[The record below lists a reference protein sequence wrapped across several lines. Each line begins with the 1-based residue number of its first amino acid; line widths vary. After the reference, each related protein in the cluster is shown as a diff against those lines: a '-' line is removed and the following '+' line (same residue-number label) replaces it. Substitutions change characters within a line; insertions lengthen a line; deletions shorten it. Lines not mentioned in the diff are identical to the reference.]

1 MADLFETIA
10 ALARDAT
17 DIVWNPAAAD
27 TDFVAFEARHG
38 VTLPDDYKRV
48 MATIGNGCEGAFTVF
63 PVGYA
68 RMHFEEPLELLER
81 GETLDLG
88 RPFPLATSRGYW
100 HVDADASPGDDED
113 DPYDEELEGDEDGD
127 ELDFGYVGVLPVGF
141 SVSGL
146 ALLVVNGKD
155 RGLVWE
161 HELGSPSI
169 VPMPTPV
176 VRSLSFAQ
184 WIAVELAVR
193 LGRHSLITQWREAPR
208 SS

>member
-1 MADLFETIA
+1 MTDWFDTIA

-17 DIVWNPAAAD
+17 DIVWNPSAAEA
-27 TDFVAFEARHG
+27 DFVAFEARHR

-68 RMHFEEPLELLER
+68 RMDFEEPLVLLER
-81 GETLDLG
+81 GGSLDLG

-100 HVDADASPGDDED
+100 HVDADASPGDDEE
-113 DPYDEELEGDEDGD
+113 DPYDEELEGDPD
-127 ELDFGYVGVLPVGF
+127 ELDSSYVGVLPVGF

-146 ALLVVNGKD
+146 ALLVVTGKD

-161 HELGSPSI
+161 HELGSTSI
-169 VPMPTPV
+169 APMPTPV

-193 LGRHSLITQWREAPR
+193 LGRHGLIAQWREAPR
-208 SS
+208 SN